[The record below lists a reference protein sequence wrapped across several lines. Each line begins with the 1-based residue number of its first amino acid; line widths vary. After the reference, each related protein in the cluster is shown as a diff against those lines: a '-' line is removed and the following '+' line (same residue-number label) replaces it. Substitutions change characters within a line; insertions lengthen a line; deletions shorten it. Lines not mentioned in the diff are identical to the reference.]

1 MEIERKFKVEKLPN
15 LQNVKKAKIIQ
26 AYLNTDS
33 EPTLRIRKYNDE
45 YLLTYKYSKKDNEI
59 NVCNEV
65 ELPITEECFNNLLTK
80 IEGNIIEKTRYFINE
95 IELDI
100 FEGKYEG
107 LILAEVEFESIEDA
121 NKYNKPDWLGEDVT
135 KDKNYRNSYL
145 AKKH

>member
-26 AYLNTDS
+26 AYLNTDR

-107 LILAEVEFESIEDA
+107 LRGKGSYICRRKRKSEDEKICC
-121 NKYNKPDWLGEDVT
+121 ND
-135 KDKNYRNSYL
+135 S
-145 AKKH
+145 

>member
-15 LQNVKKAKIIQ
+15 LENVKKAKIIQ

>member
-26 AYLNTDS
+26 AYLNTNS

-121 NKYNKPDWLGEDVT
+121 NRYNKPDWLGEDVT